1 MSWNINKNRETA
13 QDLKNS
19 VKTGSLHSDRGVT
32 ERKMAENSIRE
43 TEERYRLI
51 MEGVNVIGWEYD
63 PSKDCFTFVSGKA
76 QEITGYTPKQ
86 WREKGFWASHI
97 HPEDR
102 DFTIKYCEN
111 ATKRGEDH
119 EFEYRMITADGNF
132 VWFRDIV
139 QVVFNNDKVAGLRGI
154 FIDVTKQKLMGE
166 ELLQG
171 KKFLEG
177 ILDGIQDGIS
187 VLDKDLKVLHVNHTM
202 NRWYSDSLP
211 LTGKQCFQAYH
222 GKSEPCEACPALRA
236 IEKGTL
242 QMNVMPFTGLHGKTG
257 WQEKFAFPLKD
268 EKNNVTGVIEYV
280 RDVTEKKKVEELLK
294 SSFDYLQK
302 LNDSLGDVILTV
314 KVPERIIEYVNCTV
328 ESVFGYKP
336 DECIGKKTK
345 MFYSGVEEYHDFGR
359 LLKNAIKEGKKEL
372 RVEKLFKRKNG
383 EIFTCEITTTFLKE
397 NEKITRCISILHDI
411 SERKEAE
418 ELLQKQKKDLEF
430 KNIALREVLGQIELE
445 KKLVKDNVIA
455 NAEKLLLPII
465 EKIRLKGESR
475 KYIKLLRKGLKELT
489 SSFGAKLTEKEAKLT
504 SREIEICNMIKNGLV
519 SVEIADL
526 LNLSLRTIEKHRA
539 HIRKKL
545 GIAKKGANLVS
556 FLKTL

>member
-1 MSWNINKNRETA
+1 M
-13 QDLKNS
+13 
-19 VKTGSLHSDRGVT
+19 
-32 ERKMAENSIRE
+32 
-43 TEERYRLI
+43 
-51 MEGVNVIGWEYD
+51 
-63 PSKDCFTFVSGKA
+63 
-76 QEITGYTPKQ
+76 
-86 WREKGFWASHI
+86 
-97 HPEDR
+97 
-102 DFTIKYCEN
+102 
-111 ATKRGEDH
+111 
-119 EFEYRMITADGNF
+119 
-132 VWFRDIV
+132 
-139 QVVFNNDKVAGLRGI
+139 
-154 FIDVTKQKLMGE
+154 
-166 ELLQG
+166 
-171 KKFLEG
+171 
-177 ILDGIQDGIS
+177 
-187 VLDKDLKVLHVNHTM
+187 
-202 NRWYSDSLP
+202 
-211 LTGKQCFQAYH
+211 
-222 GKSEPCEACPALRA
+222 
-236 IEKGTL
+236 
-242 QMNVMPFTGLHGKTG
+242 
-257 WQEKFAFPLKD
+257 
-268 EKNNVTGVIEYV
+268 
-280 RDVTEKKKVEELLK
+280 EELLK